1 MATTHLARMT
11 PSQWREERNRKARQ
25 RLIKAL
31 PDIFPAPVL
40 ASALRRPLIP
50 AMPRRA
56 VDAYWRAHPLRADR
70 LARAL
75 AAKSGAP
82 AGWRWRIG
90 TDADPDI
97 PASFRSP
104 PAPYREK
111 EFALGSGHCCV
122 CGQAVYRLGWHADLW
137 GRGSNRNAE
146 WHACCVVAWRLW
158 NAPSD
163 ELRLLKRLQGHRCA
177 ATGKRL
183 LRSSEVDHETPLFRV
198 WREHRDGPWPE
209 LLGFWGLP
217 NLQVINREVHVEKC
231 ASEARSR
238 RQAPKAPEAYWPTLR
253 HLMQSLDGAAT
264 AAGRGD
270 LG

>member
-1 MATTHLARMT
+1 MT
-11 PSQWREERNRKARQ
+11 ASQWREERNRRSLAR
-25 RLIKAL
+25 LEKAL
-31 PDIFPAPVL
+31 PDIFPAQVL
-40 ASALRRPLIP
+40 ERALSRPLIP
-50 AMPRRA
+50 AMPRLA

-75 AAKSGAP
+75 AAAGGAP
-82 AGWRWRIG
+82 PGWRWRLG
-90 TDADPDI
+90 REEGSGLAS
-97 PASFRSP
+97 SFRSP
-104 PAPYREK
+104 PSPYREAA
-111 EFALGSGHCCV
+111 FRRGPGHCCV
-122 CGQAVYRLGWHADLW
+122 CGQKVYRFGWHVDLW
-137 GRGSNRNAE
+137 DRGPNRNAE
-146 WHACCVVAWRLW
+146 WHSCCVVAWRLW
-158 NAPSD
+158 NAPSG
-163 ELRLLKRLQGHRCA
+163 ELRLLKRLQLHRCA
-177 ATGKRL
+177 QSGKRL
-183 LRSSEVDHETPLFRV
+183 ARSAEVDHRTPLFEV
-198 WREHRDGPWPE
+198 WRWHRETAWPE